1 MQSTLEYHGCNCCS
15 DARAFSMDLAT
26 KKEETPLGAILE
38 LSIRIRYLLISRN
51 KF

>member
-1 MQSTLEYHGCNCCS
+1 
-15 DARAFSMDLAT
+15 MDLAT

-51 KF
+51 KL